1 VNPFISYTLARLGL
15 LAVTLGICYLIG
27 LRGPLLIIVGF
38 LGSGL
43 ISLLLLNSQ
52 RSQLGGR
59 ISGYFSGINQ
69 KLDANTRKE
78 DSDEYYYYS

>member
-15 LAVTLGICYLIG
+15 LAVTLGIGYLFG
-27 LRGPLLIIVGF
+27 LRGPLLIILGF

-43 ISLLLLNSQ
+43 LSLVLLNSQ

-59 ISGYFSGINQ
+59 ISGYFTRINQ

-78 DSDEYYYYS
+78 DFDE

>member
-1 VNPFISYTLARLGL
+1 MNPFISYTLARLGL
-15 LAVTLGICYLIG
+15 LAVTLGIGYLFG
-27 LRGPLLIIVGF
+27 LRGPLLIILGF

-43 ISLLLLNSQ
+43 LSLVLLNSQ

-59 ISGYFSGINQ
+59 ISGYFTGLNQ

-78 DSDEYYYYS
+78 DFDE

>member
-1 VNPFISYTLARLGL
+1 MNPFISYTLARLGL
-15 LAVTLGICYLIG
+15 LAVTLGIGYLFG
-27 LRGPLLIIVGF
+27 LRGPLLIILGV

-43 ISLLLLNSQ
+43 LSLVLLNSQ

-59 ISGYFSGINQ
+59 ISGYFAGINQ

-78 DSDEYYYYS
+78 DFDE

>member
-15 LAVTLGICYLIG
+15 LAVTLGIGYLFG
-27 LRGPLLIIVGF
+27 LRGPLLIILGF

-43 ISLLLLNSQ
+43 LSLVVLNSQ

-59 ISGYFSGINQ
+59 ISGYFTGINQ

-78 DSDEYYYYS
+78 DFDE

>member
-15 LAVTLGICYLIG
+15 LAVTLGIGYLFG
-27 LRGPLLIIVGF
+27 LRGPLLIILGF

-43 ISLLLLNSQ
+43 LSLVLLNSQ

-59 ISGYFSGINQ
+59 ISAYFTGINQ

-78 DSDEYYYYS
+78 DFDE

>member
-1 VNPFISYTLARLGL
+1 VNPFFSYTLARFGL
-15 LAVTLGICYLIG
+15 LGITLGIGYLFG
-27 LRGPLLIIVGF
+27 LRGPLLIILGF

-43 ISLLLLNSQ
+43 LSLVLLNNQ

-59 ISGYFSGINQ
+59 ISGYFTGINQ

-78 DSDEYYYYS
+78 DIDE

>member
-1 VNPFISYTLARLGL
+1 MNPFISYTLARLGL
-15 LAVTLGICYLIG
+15 LAVTLGIGYLFG
-27 LRGPLLIIVGF
+27 LRGPLLIILGF

-43 ISLLLLNSQ
+43 LSLVLLNSQ

-59 ISGYFSGINQ
+59 ISGYFAGINQ

-78 DSDEYYYYS
+78 DIDE

>member
-15 LAVTLGICYLIG
+15 LVVTLGICYLIG

-43 ISLLLLNSQ
+43 VSLLLLNSQ
-52 RSQLGGR
+52 RSQLGGQ

-78 DSDEYYYYS
+78 DSDE

>member
-1 VNPFISYTLARLGL
+1 MNPFISYTLARLGL
-15 LAVTLGICYLIG
+15 LAVTLGIGYLFG
-27 LRGPLLIIVGF
+27 LRGPLLIILGF

-43 ISLLLLNSQ
+43 LSLVVLNSQ

-59 ISGYFSGINQ
+59 ISGYFTGINQ

-78 DSDEYYYYS
+78 DFDE

>member
-1 VNPFISYTLARLGL
+1 MKPFVTYTLARFGL
-15 LAVTLGICYLIG
+15 LALTLGLGYLFG
-27 LRGPLLIIVGF
+27 LRGPLLIILRF

-43 ISLLLLNSQ
+43 LSLVLLNGQ

-59 ISGYFSGINQ
+59 ISGYFAGINQ

-78 DSDEYYYYS
+78 DFDE

>member
-1 VNPFISYTLARLGL
+1 MNPFISYTLARLGL

-27 LRGPLLIIVGF
+27 LRGPMLIIVGF

-43 ISLLLLNSQ
+43 VSLLLLNSQ

-78 DSDEYYYYS
+78 DSDE

>member
-15 LAVTLGICYLIG
+15 LAITLGIGYLFG
-27 LRGPLLIIVGF
+27 LRGPLLIILGF

-43 ISLLLLNSQ
+43 LSLVLLNRQ

-59 ISGYFSGINQ
+59 VSGYFAGINQ

-78 DSDEYYYYS
+78 DFDE

>member
-15 LAVTLGICYLIG
+15 LAITLGIGYLFG
-27 LRGPLLIIVGF
+27 LRGPLLIILGF

-43 ISLLLLNSQ
+43 LSLVLLNSQ

-59 ISGYFSGINQ
+59 ISGYFTGINQ

-78 DSDEYYYYS
+78 DFDE

>member
-15 LAVTLGICYLIG
+15 LAVTLGIGYLFG

-43 ISLLLLNSQ
+43 VSLVLLNNQ

-78 DSDEYYYYS
+78 DVDE

>member
-1 VNPFISYTLARLGL
+1 MNPFISYTIARLGL
-15 LAVTLGICYLIG
+15 LAITLGIGYLFG
-27 LRGPLLIIVGF
+27 LRGPMLIILGF

-43 ISLLLLNSQ
+43 LSLILLNSQ

-59 ISGYFSGINQ
+59 ISGYFTRINQ

-78 DSDEYYYYS
+78 DIDE

>member
-15 LAVTLGICYLIG
+15 LAITLGIGYLFG
-27 LRGPLLIIVGF
+27 LRGPLLIILGF
-38 LGSGL
+38 LGSGIL
-43 ISLLLLNSQ
+43 SLVLLNNQ

-69 KLDANTRKE
+69 RLDANTRKE
-78 DSDEYYYYS
+78 DFDE

>member
-1 VNPFISYTLARLGL
+1 V
-15 LAVTLGICYLIG
+15 
-27 LRGPLLIIVGF
+27 
-38 LGSGL
+38 
-43 ISLLLLNSQ
+43 LLNSQ

-78 DSDEYYYYS
+78 DFDE